1 MNKSKIFFLSSICI
15 VIFLAIVSSVLQLK
29 TSEFEKNIRIFNDEI
44 SRVDVEIKI
53 LKTEVSHLT
62 SITRI
67 KDISNKYLTNYKNIS
82 PNDFINI
89 IDIPVNPQFE

>member
-1 MNKSKIFFLSSICI
+1 MNKSKIFFLSGIFI
-15 VIFLAIVSSVLQLK
+15 VIFLAIISSVLQLK